1 MAQASAN
8 NKCVFGNVIF
18 VSVYGIVQHFTGVVP
33 TEAWVDNDAF
43 PELKTRVIS
52 TLVNPNILGGYLVL
66 VISLITGL
74 LSTSKEKM
82 WQLVLGSG
90 ILIAGLCLL
99 YTYSRGN
106 WVALAVGLL
115 LFCVCFCR
123 RALLPLIGIGILG
136 MWFARGAVW
145 HRIISIFGT
154 EVLLLLLDLPIWKV
168 RYLLLKN
175 IRGVLAGMDIS
186 LFIRNMIF
194 ILTILTSLCIIVII
208 YY

>member
-1 MAQASAN
+1 M
-8 NKCVFGNVIF
+8 
-18 VSVYGIVQHFTGVVP
+18 
-33 TEAWVDNDAF
+33 
-43 PELKTRVIS
+43 KTRVIS

-123 RALLPLIGIGILG
+123 RAYCL
-136 MWFARGAVW
+136 
-145 HRIISIFGT
+145 S
-154 EVLLLLLDLPIWKV
+154 
-168 RYLLLKN
+168 
-175 IRGVLAGMDIS
+175 
-186 LFIRNMIF
+186 
-194 ILTILTSLCIIVII
+194 
-208 YY
+208 

>member
-8 NKCVFGNVIF
+8 NKCVLGMSLF

-66 VISLITGL
+66 VISLITSCLVQVKKNVAAG
-74 LSTSKEKM
+74 T
-82 WQLVLGSG
+82 WQ
-90 ILIAGLCLL
+90 
-99 YTYSRGN
+99 RN
-106 WVALAVGLL
+106 
-115 LFCVCFCR
+115 FNR
-123 RALLPLIGIGILG
+123 RALFALHIFTWELGCFSCWIIVVLRMLLPSGFIASHRHWYFR

-145 HRIISIFGT
+145 HRIISILGLKI
-154 EVLLLLLDLPIWKV
+154 LLLLLDLPIWKV